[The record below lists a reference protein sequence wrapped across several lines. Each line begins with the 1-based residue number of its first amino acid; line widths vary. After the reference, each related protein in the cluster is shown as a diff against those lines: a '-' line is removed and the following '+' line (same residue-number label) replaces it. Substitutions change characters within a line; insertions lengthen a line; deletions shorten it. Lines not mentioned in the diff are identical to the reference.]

1 MSYIDTLDEAWRTL
15 SEVAAEVGPTEAPKM
30 DFPLTVMLGVHH
42 EACARVKGRLPWYC
56 DLGDLEKFGPG
67 AIEYLEELSRKHS
80 QVKLFGLTIRLM
92 RTLEGYLRIAE
103 PGGAVQPEVERRLV
117 VRHDELIAGFEKE
130 LARLY
135 SAIYPYVQGECM
147 EVIFKG
153 MSPEAEAQMTAAFR
167 RARGRGGRG
176 RQVNERQRMDHN
188 EVVTEMRRLKDIAER
203 EKRTLTWL
211 EIVERLKRSPIY
223 AKKLIGVADVSWVS
237 YAKRRI

>member
-1 MSYIDTLDEAWRTL
+1 MSYIDTLDEAWRAL
-15 SEVAAEVGPTEAPKM
+15 SEVAAEVGQTEAPKM

-42 EACARVKGRLPWYC
+42 EACARVKGRLPWNC

-67 AIEYLEELSRKHS
+67 AIEYLEGLSRKHS

-92 RTLEGYLRIAE
+92 QTLEGYLRTAKSS
-103 PGGAVQPEVERRLV
+103 GAIQPEVERRLV

-135 SAIYPYVQGECM
+135 SAIYPYVRGECM

-167 RARGRGGRG
+167 RAKGRGGRG
-176 RQVNERQRMDHN
+176 RQINERQRKDHN

-203 EKRTLTWL
+203 EKRALTWL

-237 YAKRRI
+237 YAKRR